1 MKVFNRLHGL
11 IEGRRIPCHLR
22 EKAENE
28 LGWLIQLDIIEKVDG
43 PHRLGN
49 YIITISQFVLN

>member
-1 MKVFNRLHGL
+1 MKVFNHLQGL

-43 PHRLGN
+43 L
-49 YIITISQFVLN
+49 TD